1 MDEAAVARWLDDYV
15 AAWRTYDEI
24 GISTLFSEDAVYR
37 FHPWDDGDSVRGREA
52 IVSNWLEEP
61 DAPGTWSAEYQPW
74 LVGGDRA
81 VAAGVTRYLAEDGAD
96 GEKVAREYHNVFLL
110 RSTPTGAA
118 PSSPS
123 CTCPARGKNSVQN
136 DASSAGRSGRVR

>member
-61 DAPGTWSAEYQPW
+61 DAPGTWSAEI
-74 LVGGDRA
+74 V
-81 VAAGVTRYLAEDGAD
+81 
-96 GEKVAREYHNVFLL
+96 
-110 RSTPTGAA
+110 
-118 PSSPS
+118 PSRP
-123 CTCPARGKNSVQN
+123 G
-136 DASSAGRSGRVR
+136 